1 MPNKRSPLLR
11 DKRGISP
18 VIAAALLIALMVTSV
33 GVAYVF
39 LIPQIKRLQIKQ
51 NEANI
56 VNGLQALGIAALDVA
71 VGKANES
78 RYVKFTTGTGVEVRS
93 FDSPVVQQS
102 LIVNYQDAGGSPQ
115 TITLV
120 SLSNM
125 PVLVVFQSPTEN
137 SPIQNNQH
145 RIMTDPDPP
154 GYETFFVSSQAG
166 SNIGRI
172 ILNLTRPVLGVS
184 GSAGY
189 VLMFRISIT
198 SEVWVD
204 SGGNTHLQLT
214 LNRIVLS
221 FPIPIQESDGNYQFR
236 ILHGKTTVSQTSV
249 TASGQTSITGT
260 TDTDG
265 GADFTETPWLL
276 TPTTGTYILDVQ
288 LITTQVI
295 IQSL

>member
-1 MPNKRSPLLR
+1 MPNKRVPLLA
-11 DKRGISP
+11 DNKGISP

-39 LIPQIKRLQIKQ
+39 LIPQIQRLQIKQ

-56 VNGLQALGIAALDVA
+56 ITGLQSLGTAALDVA

-78 RYVKFTTGTGVEVRS
+78 RYVRFTTDTGVEVRS
-93 FDSPVVQQS
+93 FDNSVVQQGVV
-102 LIVNYQDAGGSPQ
+102 INYQDAGGTPQ
-115 TITLV
+115 TLTLIP
-120 SLSNM
+120 LSNM

-137 SPIQNNQH
+137 SPIQNNRH

-166 SNIGRI
+166 TDLGRI
-172 ILNLTRPVLGVS
+172 ILNLTRPVLGIS

-198 SEVWVD
+198 SNIWVD

-221 FPIPIQESDGNYQFR
+221 FPTPIQESDGDYQFK
-236 ILHGKTTVSQTSV
+236 ILHSRTTISQTSV

-276 TPTTGTYILDVQ
+276 TPTGGTYILDVQ
-288 LITTQVI
+288 LVTTQVI
-295 IQSL
+295 IQSV

>member
-1 MPNKRSPLLR
+1 MFA
-11 DKRGISP
+11 DKNGVSP

-39 LIPQIKRLQIKQ
+39 LIPQIQRLQIKQ
-51 NEANI
+51 NEASI
-56 VNGLQALGIAALDVA
+56 VNGLQNLGTATLDVA

-78 RYVKFTTGTGVEVRS
+78 RYVRFATDTGVEVRS
-93 FDSPVVQQS
+93 FDTPVVQQGVV
-102 LIVNYQDAGGSPQ
+102 VNYQDAGGTAQ
-115 TITLV
+115 TLTLIP
-120 SLSNM
+120 LSNM
-125 PVLVVFQSPTEN
+125 PVLAVFQSPTGN

-154 GYETFFVSSQAG
+154 GYETFFVSSQVG
-166 SNIGRI
+166 VDIGRI
-172 ILNLTRPVLGVS
+172 ILNLTRPALGVS

-189 VLMFRISIT
+189 ILMFRISIT
-198 SEVWVD
+198 SNIWVD
-204 SGGNTHLQLT
+204 SSGQTHLQLT

-221 FPIPIQESDGNYQFR
+221 FPAPIQESDGDYQFK
-236 ILHGKTTVSQTSV
+236 ILHGKTTITETSL

-276 TPTTGTYILDVQ
+276 TPTGGTYILDIQ